1 MIERSVVGVGVLSAT
16 VFLLAGSVVH
26 ADSARAQNKVTLAP
40 VSSFDNITDARRRSL
55 ALFNEAGKV
64 IQHPRCLNCHPADDT
79 PHQGEDMHV
88 HTQPVQRG
96 PSGAG
101 VAPMRCST
109 CHGKAN
115 FDAAGIPGHPR
126 WRLAPSEM
134 AWIGQSLGAICEQI
148 KDPKRN
154 GGRTVEQ
161 IVDHMARD
169 SLVGWA
175 WHPGSGREP
184 APGTQEEFG
193 ALIKAWEKMGAY
205 CPKS

>member
-1 MIERSVVGVGVLSAT
+1 MGVVLLGAT
-16 VFLLAGSVVH
+16 ASCAAWHLMH
-26 ADSARAQNKVTLAP
+26 ADPARAQNKAALAP

-64 IQHPRCLNCHPADDT
+64 ITHPRCLNCHPADDT
-79 PHQGEDMHV
+79 PRQGEDMRV
-88 HTQPVQRG
+88 HAEPVQRG
-96 PSGAG
+96 PNGAG
-101 VAPMRCST
+101 IPPMRCST

-126 WRLAPSEM
+126 WRLAPIEM
-134 AWIGQSLGAICEQI
+134 AWVGQSLGAICEQL
-148 KDPKRN
+148 KDPQRN
-154 GGRTVEQ
+154 GGRTVQQ

-175 WHPGSGREP
+175 WHPGGRREP

-193 ALIKAWEKMGAY
+193 ALMQAWEKMGAY